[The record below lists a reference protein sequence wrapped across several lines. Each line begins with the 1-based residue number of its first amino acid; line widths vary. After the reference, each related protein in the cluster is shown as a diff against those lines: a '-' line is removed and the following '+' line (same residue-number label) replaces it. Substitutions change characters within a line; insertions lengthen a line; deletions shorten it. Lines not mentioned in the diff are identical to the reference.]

1 MFYISKE
8 DNIGSSVKDFTKAF
22 LDEVEKALIEDN
34 YQPCAEKESHIKIEL
49 HAIGI
54 KEGGAGLKIQILT
67 LGGKLSDTN
76 TQKITVYAKK
86 ISEADKIEEQARI
99 KKAELTIKLI
109 ADGIIV

>member
-54 KEGGAGLKIQILT
+54 KEGVACTVPVSIIHIANIVSIIL
-67 LGGKLSDTN
+67 L
-76 TQKITVYAKK
+76 I
-86 ISEADKIEEQARI
+86 ISISSI
-99 KKAELTIKLI
+99 L
-109 ADGIIV
+109 